1 MEMIPKFIVDLT
13 MHEVEVTY
21 AFGKRIAIL
30 ISCWFL
36 LLFSIELILRV
47 IFGLVAFVTRLFT
60 RPSSSEEVPLNYNE
74 GHSKS
79 EAVSA
84 EE

>member
-21 AFGKRIAIL
+21 AFGKRIVIL

-60 RPSSSEEVPLNYNE
+60 RPSSSEEVPFNYNE
-74 GHSKS
+74 NHSKS